1 MRVKRLFFL
10 SLFSLLIWISLI
22 PITAVV
28 AQQEESPSV
37 QASDPFVISLRVEL
51 VVLDVTV
58 QNKDGGFISNL
69 TQDNFQIFEN
79 GQPQELKVFQKGDV
93 PVTAGLVMD
102 SSGSMRMIK
111 RQVVAAGM
119 AFVESMNPQ
128 DEIFVVNFNET
139 PRFSLPNG
147 QCFSNKPEELQTA
160 LNRVFPAGRTALY
173 DSLVLSLEHLKR
185 GKNDKK
191 ALLVISDGGDNA
203 SRRRF
208 SEALDLV
215 EKSRV
220 MLYSI
225 AIFDPINRERN
236 PKVLKRLSRSSGGEF
251 FSPASI
257 TEVTTICSQV
267 ARDIRNQ
274 YTLGYRSSNPAQ
286 DGTFRAIKVIV
297 NAPGS
302 SKFHVRT
309 REGYVAAKES
319 DSNNRS
325 AHINP

>member
-1 MRVKRLFFL
+1 M
-10 SLFSLLIWISLI
+10 
-22 PITAVV
+22 
-28 AQQEESPSV
+28 
-37 QASDPFVISLRVEL
+37 
-51 VVLDVTV
+51 
-58 QNKDGGFISNL
+58 
-69 TQDNFQIFEN
+69 
-79 GQPQELKVFQKGDV
+79 
-93 PVTAGLVMD
+93 
-102 SSGSMRMIK
+102 
-111 RQVVAAGM
+111 
-119 AFVESMNPQ
+119 
-128 DEIFVVNFNET
+128 
-139 PRFSLPNG
+139 
-147 QCFSNKPEELQTA
+147 
-160 LNRVFPAGRTALY
+160 
-173 DSLVLSLEHLKR
+173 
-185 GKNDKK
+185 
-191 ALLVISDGGDNA
+191 ISDGGDNA

-257 TEVTTICSQV
+257 TEVTSICSQI

-286 DGTFRAIKVIV
+286 DGTFRALKVIV